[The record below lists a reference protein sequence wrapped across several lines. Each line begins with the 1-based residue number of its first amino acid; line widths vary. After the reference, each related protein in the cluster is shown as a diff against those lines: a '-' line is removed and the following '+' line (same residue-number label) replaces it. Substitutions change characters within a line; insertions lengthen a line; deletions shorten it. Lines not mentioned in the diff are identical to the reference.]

1 MSRGTRTLRRVT
13 RTLSRVTRTLSR
25 VTRTLSRVNRTL
37 SRVTRTL
44 SRVTRTLSK
53 NREYDLVKA
62 IFTTWHNTCVF
73 GEFED
78 FVNKIMCALTIRVC
92 AHKIP
97 IVCIYSILIQVEYT
111 L

>member
-1 MSRGTRTLRRVT
+1 MKLPAKRESPIAK
-13 RTLSRVTRTLSR
+13 
-25 VTRTLSRVNRTL
+25 
-37 SRVTRTL
+37 RTL

-92 AHKIP
+92 ADKIP

>member
-1 MSRGTRTLRRVT
+1 MKLPAKRESPIANILMSRGTRTLR
-13 RTLSRVTRTLSR
+13 R

-44 SRVTRTLSK
+44 SRVTRTLSRVTRTLSK
-53 NREYDLVKA
+53 NREYYLVKA

-78 FVNKIMCALTIRVC
+78 LVYTIVCALNISC
-92 AHKIP
+92 MW
-97 IVCIYSILIQVEYT
+97 S
-111 L
+111 